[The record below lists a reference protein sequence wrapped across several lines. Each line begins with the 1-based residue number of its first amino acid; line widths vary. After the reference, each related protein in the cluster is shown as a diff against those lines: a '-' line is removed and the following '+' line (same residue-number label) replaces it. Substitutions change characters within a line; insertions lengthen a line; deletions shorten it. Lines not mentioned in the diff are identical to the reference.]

1 MVIQAGKVRNSVDT
15 FAVRPIRAISSAS
28 GTGRRFVQWP
38 IWVAYHGVA
47 RPSKCRRNVIFSSV
61 SFGLVVN
68 ARQIGVGGLAILAIA
83 IHFFLLILLKPE
95 AEFHVIAEQLGSDL
109 LVSIQHDSLVVTA
122 VQST

>member
-1 MVIQAGKVRNSVDT
+1 MVIEAGKVRNGVDT

-38 IWVAYHGVA
+38 IWVAYHRVA
-47 RPSKCRRNVIFSSV
+47 RLSKCGRNVIFSSM

-68 ARQIGVGGLAILAIA
+68 ARQIGMGGLAIA

-95 AEFHVIAEQLGSDL
+95 AEFHVIAEQLGSNL
-109 LVSIQHDSLVVTA
+109 LVSIQHDSLVVAA